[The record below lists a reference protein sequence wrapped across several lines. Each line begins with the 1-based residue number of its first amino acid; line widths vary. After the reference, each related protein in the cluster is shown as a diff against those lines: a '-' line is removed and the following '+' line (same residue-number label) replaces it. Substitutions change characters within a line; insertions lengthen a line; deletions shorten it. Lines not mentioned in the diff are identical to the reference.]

1 MCGSPF
7 LFFFSLRLPN
17 GLLFLFLRF
26 RHACPGNFLALPV
39 SPSLSL
45 SLSLSLLFF
54 FVFARLSSSAIAVA
68 SNPFCLFSFPGVFL
82 IAVLVG
88 AWLLLRL
95 FFLLPGLLPIDAS
108 LFGCPGRGWVAPFVP
123 LSNWSFRVGR
133 LCGSPLFVGVLPG
146 YRLPSFRRF
155 LRCLPQ
161 RLVFSPLCS
170 LALFVFPSLSLALF
184 FLFSCLYSRWLPERR
199 ALAFAATWV
208 NRVGA
213 SHFEDNCFKLGRM
226 ASRPLRGGFFV
237 VRFAPFLASR
247 RLPPVAAP
255 VFCFV
260 SDGFRPPLLG
270 LRVFL
275 WCMDFS
281 RRSIP
286 ISCFFCLFSISRD
299 FLTLPLAPCC

>member
-1 MCGSPF
+1 M
-7 LFFFSLRLPN
+7 
-17 GLLFLFLRF
+17 
-26 RHACPGNFLALPV
+26 LALATFSRSLSLPL

-45 SLSLSLLFF
+45 SLF
-54 FVFARLSSSAIAVA
+54 
-68 SNPFCLFSFPGVFL
+68 FSFSSLPVCPLPPSRWPQILSAFSPFLACFSLPCSLARGCSCVFFSFSL
-82 IAVLVG
+82 AFFRLMLRCSAVLVADG
-88 AWLLLRL
+88 SPLL
-95 FFLLPGLLPIDAS
+95 S
-108 LFGCPGRGWVAPFVP
+108 LFRIGPFV
-123 LSNWSFRVGR
+123 WVG
-133 LCGSPLFVGVLPG
+133 CGSPLFVGVLPG
-146 YRLPSFRRF
+146 SRLPPFRCF
-155 LRCLPQ
+155 SHCLPQ